1 MSDQDIIMDLTVRAQ
16 EQDGRG
22 DLWVTQEEWDRLKVH
37 LSSLPGIQ
45 VKSFNPGGATL
56 FGMNIKIKVDY
67 LTEVVKA
74 HAPEEE

>member
-16 EQDGRG
+16 LQAGRG
-22 DLWVTQEEWDRLKVH
+22 DLWITGEEWDRLREILMRDPQ
-37 LSSLPGIQ
+37 LSPIARDPAGS
-45 VKSFNPGGATL
+45 TL